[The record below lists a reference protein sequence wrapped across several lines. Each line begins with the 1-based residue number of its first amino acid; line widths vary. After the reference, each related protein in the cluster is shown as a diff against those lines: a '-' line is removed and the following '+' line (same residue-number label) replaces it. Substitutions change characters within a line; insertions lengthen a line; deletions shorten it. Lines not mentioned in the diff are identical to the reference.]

1 MIGSQTEASRGTS
14 SVVPN
19 GRIEHHGVKGSVLV
33 VENER
38 FLRVSLGQLL
48 DEHGYEVSFA
58 DDGRDALKRLRSET
72 SPNLIILD
80 LKMPVMDGWEF
91 RSIQRDHPKLGL
103 IPVLVISADGSPQ
116 AAAISADGYLRKPFD
131 SEEAIAA
138 VERVLSESERRRA
151 ARHDE
156 TERLAA
162 LGRVAANVGHEINN
176 PLTFVKLNL
185 EHSLA
190 ELRTSLGLVDAV
202 AERRPPDVEL
212 EELKAHILS
221 VTDMLQQCEAG
232 SERIR
237 GTVTNLQRLSEAP
250 VGHRGR
256 VDIRTLI
263 EEAASIASN
272 QIRHRARLTKNLG
285 QDVPVVGD
293 RVALGQVFR
302 NLLVNAAESISEGHA
317 ERNEIRVTT
326 RVDVGANGA
335 ELVVEI
341 RDSGAG
347 IAPELVSRV
356 FEPYFTTK
364 PLGEGTGLGLS
375 ISRQTIKDHG
385 GRLTVESELGVGTV
399 FRVVLPVLPVAG
411 STAPLD
417 SAALPISAAPPRRTR
432 VLVIDDEPFIG
443 RVIRGALKSEHDVVT
458 VQRASEALARLEQ
471 GETFD
476 LVLCDVVMPDL
487 SGPEFYA
494 KVAARW
500 PQLAARLVFMTGG
513 AFTPGTVAFMKN
525 VPTAVLSK
533 PFALDDLRR
542 LVREGVRDT
551 TNRGDAG
558 QA

>member
-1 MIGSQTEASRGTS
+1 MIGSQIEASRGTS
-14 SVVPN
+14 GVGPKARV
-19 GRIEHHGVKGSVLV
+19 GHHAVKGSVLV

-38 FLRVSLGQLL
+38 YLRDSLGQLL

-58 DDGRDALKRLRSET
+58 DDGRDALQRLRSDT

-91 RSIQRDHPKLGL
+91 RTIQKDHPKLGL

-116 AAAISADGYLRKPFD
+116 AVAISADGYLRKPFD

-151 ARHDE
+151 ARQDE

-185 EHSLA
+185 EHSLR
-190 ELRTSLGLVDAV
+190 ELRTSVGLVDAA
-202 AERRPPDVEL
+202 AEQRYPDVDL
-212 EELKAHILS
+212 EEIKAHMLS
-221 VTDMLQQCEAG
+221 ITDMLQECEAG

-237 GTVTNLQRLSEAP
+237 GAVTNLQRLSERP
-250 VGHRGR
+250 VGERGR

-272 QIRHRARLTKNLG
+272 QIRHRARLTISFGKEA
-285 QDVPVVGD
+285 PVVGD
-293 RVALGQVFR
+293 RVALGQVFL
-302 NLLVNAAESISEGHA
+302 NLLVNAAESISEGDA
-317 ERNEIRVTT
+317 ERNEIRITT

-364 PLGEGTGLGLS
+364 PLAEGRGLGLS

-385 GRLTVESELGVGTV
+385 GRLTVESELGAGTV
-399 FRVVLPVLPVAG
+399 FRVFLPVEG
-411 STAPLD
+411 STAPRR
-417 SAALPISAAPPRRTR
+417 STALPVSAAPSRRGQ

-458 VQRASEALARLEQ
+458 VQRASEALERLEQ

-494 KVAARW
+494 KIAARW

-513 AFTPGTVAFMKN
+513 AFTPMTVEFMKN

-542 LVREGVRDT
+542 LVREAVREM